1 MQHTFWLDRWE
12 LNQIGFHNSEVN
24 QHLQQNWDLL
34 TLKPN
39 SKVFV
44 PFCGKSLDLLW
55 LRQRNHQ
62 VIGVE
67 LSAIAAEAFFAENGL
82 SYTVEKKGEFD
93 VFETDG
99 IQIYCGDFFKL
110 PSDIL
115 GDVKAVYDRA
125 SLVALPSEMRMEYT
139 EKMSQLLPVNS
150 QILLISF
157 NYAQHE
163 MQGPP
168 FSVSDLEIIELFDKW
183 CDRRFLYSE
192 DISDKELHFR
202 QRGVTRIFEAVHI
215 LTVR

>member
-1 MQHTFWLDRWE
+1 MQHTFWLERWE
-12 LNQIGFHNSEVN
+12 LNQIGFHNAEVN

-34 TLKPN
+34 TLPPN

-55 LRQRNHQ
+55 LRQRNHH

-67 LSAIAAEAFFAENGL
+67 LSAIAAEAFFAENKL

-110 PSDIL
+110 PSDVL
-115 GDVKAVYDRA
+115 CDVKAVYDRA
-125 SLVALPSEMRMEYT
+125 SLVALPSEMRIEYA

-157 NYAQHE
+157 IYAQHE

-168 FSVSDLEIIELFDKW
+168 FSIESAEIEKLFYW
-183 CDRRFLYSE
+183 CDIKHLYSK

-202 QRGVTRIFEAVHI
+202 QRGVTRIFETVHI
-215 LTVR
+215 LSVR

>member
-1 MQHTFWLDRWE
+1 MQHTFWLERWE

-24 QHLQQNWDLL
+24 QHLQQNLDLL
-34 TLKPN
+34 QLPPN

-55 LRQRNHQ
+55 LRQRNHH

-67 LSAIAAEAFFAENGL
+67 LSAIAVQAFFAENGL

-99 IQIYCGDFFKL
+99 IQIYCGDFFKF

-115 GDVKAVYDRA
+115 CDVKAVYDRA
-125 SLVALPSEMRMEYT
+125 SLVALPSEMRIEYA

-168 FSVSDLEIIELFDKW
+168 FSVSDSEIIELFDKW
-183 CDRRFLYSE
+183 CDRCFLYSE

-202 QRGVTRIFEAVHI
+202 QRGITRIFEAVHI
-215 LTVR
+215 LTVK

>member
-1 MQHTFWLDRWE
+1 MQHIFWLDRWE

-34 TLKPN
+34 KLPPN

-55 LRQRNHQ
+55 LRQRNHH

-67 LSAIAAEAFFAENGL
+67 LSSIAVRAFFAENQ
-82 SYTVEKKGEFD
+82 SPYTVEQKGEFE
-93 VFETDG
+93 VFEADG

-110 PSDIL
+110 PSDVL
-115 GDVKAVYDRA
+115 CDVKAVYDRA
-125 SLVALPSEMRMEYT
+125 SLVALPSEMRVQYA
-139 EKMSQLLPVNS
+139 EKMSQLLPANS
-150 QILLISF
+150 QILLIAF

-168 FSVSDLEIIELFDKW
+168 FSVSDLEIAELFEKW
-183 CDRRFLYSE
+183 CERRLLYNQ
-192 DISDKELHFR
+192 DISDKEPHFR
-202 QRGVTRIFEAVHI
+202 QRGVTHIFETVHI
-215 LTVR
+215 LTVN